1 MITAVERLT
10 LIRAGAKAYRAG
22 KDSTVCPYS
31 LTGDPVA
38 AAKGAAW
45 IRGYVLARRI
55 AGESPQST
63 PA

>member
-1 MITAVERLT
+1 MITAVVRLT
-10 LIRAGAKAYRAG
+10 LIRAGARAFRAG

-31 LTGDPVA
+31 LTGDNPVE

-55 AGESPQST
+55 DAESD
-63 PA
+63 